1 MATDLIP
8 VVPAAHYCCGGI
20 RATVEGVTNIEGLLA
35 IGEVAC
41 TGLHGANRL
50 ASNSLLEALV
60 SANAMAARLIS
71 QRPPDNRGITIPAWE
86 SGGAVPSDE
95 QVILAHNW
103 TEVRTC
109 MWDYVGIV
117 RSAKRLE
124 RAFRR
129 IRNIRNEIRQYYFDY
144 VVTGDTLDL
153 RNLAD
158 VAELIIR
165 SAHIRRESRGLHYTL
180 DFPDKLPEA
189 RDTVL
194 PVRRPRTIRREA

>member
-1 MATDLIP
+1 
-8 VVPAAHYCCGGI
+8 
-20 RATVEGVTNIEGLLA
+20 
-35 IGEVAC
+35 VAC

>member
-1 MATDLIP
+1 
-8 VVPAAHYCCGGI
+8 
-20 RATVEGVTNIEGLLA
+20 LA
-35 IGEVAC
+35 VGEVAC

-60 SANAMAARLIS
+60 SAHAMAQRLVA
-71 QRPPDNRGITIPAWE
+71 QKRPDFSDVAIPAWE
-86 SGGAVPSDE
+86 SGHAVPSDE
-95 QVILAHNW
+95 AVIVAHNW
-103 TEVRTC
+103 AEVRTC

-129 IRNIRNEIRQYYFDY
+129 IRNIRGEIRQYYFDY
-144 VVTGDTLDL
+144 LITADTLDL

-165 SAHIRRESRGLHYTL
+165 SAHQRRESRGLHYTL
-180 DFPDKLPEA
+180 DYPAKLPEA
-189 RDTVL
+189 RDTIL
-194 PVRRPRTIRREA
+194 SGRRPRIFRSGAE

>member
-1 MATDLIP
+1 
-8 VVPAAHYCCGGI
+8 
-20 RATVEGVTNIEGLLA
+20 
-35 IGEVAC
+35 
-41 TGLHGANRL
+41 
-50 ASNSLLEALV
+50 
-60 SANAMAARLIS
+60 
-71 QRPPDNRGITIPAWE
+71 
-86 SGGAVPSDE
+86 
-95 QVILAHNW
+95 
-103 TEVRTC
+103 

>member
-1 MATDLIP
+1 
-8 VVPAAHYCCGGI
+8 
-20 RATVEGVTNIEGLLA
+20 
-35 IGEVAC
+35 
-41 TGLHGANRL
+41 
-50 ASNSLLEALV
+50 
-60 SANAMAARLIS
+60 
-71 QRPPDNRGITIPAWE
+71 
-86 SGGAVPSDE
+86 SGHAVPSDE
-95 QVILAHNW
+95 QVIVAHNW
-103 TEVRTC
+103 MEVRTC

-144 VVTGDTLDL
+144 IVTADTLEL

-165 SAHIRRESRGLHYTL
+165 SAHRRRESRGLHYTL
-180 DFPDKLPEA
+180 DAPGRLPEA

-194 PVRRPRTIRREA
+194 PGRHPRPFQRGA